1 MSRAIRRQQQQAGAQ
16 KDSAPASP
24 RSLGIRRPRSARG
37 ARPPAQQQ
45 GRRRLRLRS
54 PAWVDDIWSELKKV
68 TWPSRDETIYLTT
81 VVIIVAVTV
90 GVILGSIDLFFN
102 WLIDRLLLR

>member
-1 MSRAIRRQQQQAGAQ
+1 MSRAIRRQQQQSGGQ
-16 KDSAPASP
+16 KEGAPATP

-37 ARPPAQQQ
+37 ARPAGQQQ
-45 GRRRLRLRS
+45 GGRRIRLRA
-54 PAWVDDIWSELKKV
+54 PAWTSDIWSELKKV
-68 TWPSRDETIYLTT
+68 TWPTRDETVYLTT

-90 GVILGSIDLFFN
+90 GIILGGIDLFFN